1 VTPHYFEAMGIP
13 LLAGRS
19 FTDAETADSMPVV
32 IVSQSFAERYWP
44 GQPAIGQRV
53 KRGRFDS
60 SLPWMEVIGVV
71 GNIRENPTD
80 DIPGN
85 DAWYLPHSQPASGG
99 IAEMTYVIKSAQGAS
114 IMPAVRSAVAQLDR
128 DVPIFDAV
136 TMDDRFARFT
146 ATERLSANLT
156 ATLATVGVFLAG
168 VGVYAVLAFSVRR
181 RLPELGIR
189 SALGARPSDIRRAV
203 LRESGF
209 LVVIGVASGAIL
221 SLLVH
226 PWLDANL
233 FPAGVSESAATV
245 LAALGVVSVALI
257 STIAPATRA
266 SRVDPVRAM
275 ANG

>member
-1 VTPHYFEAMGIP
+1 
-13 LLAGRS
+13 
-19 FTDAETADSMPVV
+19 
-32 IVSQSFAERYWP
+32 
-44 GQPAIGQRV
+44 
-53 KRGRFDS
+53 
-60 SLPWMEVIGVV
+60 
-71 GNIRENPTD
+71 
-80 DIPGN
+80 
-85 DAWYLPHSQPASGG
+85 
-99 IAEMTYVIKSAQGAS
+99 
-114 IMPAVRSAVAQLDR
+114 MPAVRSAVAQLDR